1 MNCNRI
7 YLVALERFVLFMVL
21 TTFLTQ
27 KIAFH
32 APAFCLYILFTW
44 STQNVSQWSLLLKTA
59 NKKHILREPSCPI
72 FSGILMQNTRC
83 WNKRLTYRA
92 GKSQG
97 WVTVLTRR
105 LDVYMVRS
113 SESETVHNKLDT
125 LWNPHWHRND
135 VRLPSYCNN
144 ERKRITICIIPCTS
158 NQSHVDQHLVYIW
171 RYKVSVYL
179 FTQSTPLL

>member
-7 YLVALERFVLFMVL
+7 YLVALQRFVLFMVL

-27 KIAFH
+27 KIFAFH

-113 SESETVHNKLDT
+113 SESETVHNKLNT

-135 VRLPSYCNN
+135 VRLPSF
-144 ERKRITICIIPCTS
+144 
-158 NQSHVDQHLVYIW
+158 YI
-171 RYKVSVYL
+171 K
-179 FTQSTPLL
+179 LL